1 MFIIMMVVIQ
11 KKYYKCLN
19 KEGDNMVQK
28 SYDNSHSLYLIP
40 TPIGNMEDI
49 TLRAINTLKLVD
61 VLFCE
66 DTRVTSELLHKLEI
80 KKKLIHSDDHNE
92 NNLKEKALTYLKE
105 GKNVGLVTDRG
116 TPIISDPGFKVVEFV
131 SENGFNVISLP
142 GATAFVPALTM
153 SGISP
158 SPFVFFGF
166 LNNKE
171 VKREKELENLKN
183 TRYTII
189 FYEAPH
195 RINSMLESVYK
206 IFGNRKI
213 AICREISKKYEEVI
227 RGNIVDILKKL
238 DDLKGEI
245 VVVVEG
251 NKTEEDYSNMTIV
264 EHVGL
269 YLEDGM
275 STSEAIKLVASERKV
290 PISVVYKQFHE
301 EKR

>member
-1 MFIIMMVVIQ
+1 
-11 KKYYKCLN
+11 
-19 KEGDNMVQK
+19 MVQK
-28 SYDNSHSLYLIP
+28 SYDDSPSLYLIP

-49 TLRAINTLKLVD
+49 TLRAITILKMVD

-92 NNLKEKALTYLKE
+92 NSLKEKALEYLKE
-105 GKNVGLVTDRG
+105 GKNIGLVTDRG
-116 TPIISDPGFKVVEFV
+116 TPIISDPGFKIVEYI
-131 SENGFNVISLP
+131 SNEGYNVISLP

-153 SGISP
+153 SGICP
-158 SPFVFFGF
+158 SPFIFYGF

-171 VKREKELENLKN
+171 GKREKELENLKN
-183 TRYTII
+183 ISYTII

-195 RINSMLESVYK
+195 RIKSMLQSLSK

-213 AICREISKKYEEVI
+213 AICREISKKYEEII
-227 RGNIVDILKKL
+227 RGNLVEIIEQLEN
-238 DDLKGEI
+238 LKGEI

-251 NKTEEDYSNMTIV
+251 NKKQEDFSNISV
-264 EHVGL
+264 IEHVEL
-269 YLEDGM
+269 YMEDGM
-275 STSEAIKLVASERKV
+275 SKSEAIKLVASERKV
-290 PISVVYKQFHE
+290 PKSVIYKQFHE